1 MDHALRT
8 ISYIA
13 DIGDLVVLMA
23 RRRMITQDGEDSS
36 NKIAKTPKMVCHVFE
51 SEEVMN
57 VDCVVCS
64 PSPTIALFC
73 MSYASRSPFLAGPV
87 YCPVY
92 RPGLSSCLH
101 GIPQSQWHRRP
112 EFRTRNGLPGSV
124 ELSRDIRRR
133 TANVCQERAAERGTI
148 HHHVFL
154 KLPPHIHFLDAI
166 AQRLSCRK
174 LVTRSWEL

>member
-1 MDHALRT
+1 MACEPFRAHATRQGGGVERLNWPSSFVSRFSPRSFSLSLSLSSFAFCTLLDVCEQEIMMDHALRT

-57 VDCVVCS
+57 VDCVFCS
-64 PSPTIALFC
+64 PSLVLHVCFVLSLF
-73 MSYASRSPFLAGPV
+73 FIGPV

-92 RPGLSSCLH
+92 RPGLSSCLY
-101 GIPQSQWHRRP
+101 GIPQSQWHRRS
-112 EFRTRNGLPGSV
+112 EFRT
-124 ELSRDIRRR
+124 
-133 TANVCQERAAERGTI
+133 
-148 HHHVFL
+148 
-154 KLPPHIHFLDAI
+154 
-166 AQRLSCRK
+166 
-174 LVTRSWEL
+174 